1 MRLHCVSDWLRDS
14 LPPRDINGRQGMVRT
29 IGQTQQ
35 FGAITASDDEAV
47 RVLVVLL
54 LCVQISLS
62 CGFMRRCLVRETGQA
77 GAFRGTPGIH
87 ERRVRQCRD
96 ECGICG

>member
-1 MRLHCVSDWLRDS
+1 
-14 LPPRDINGRQGMVRT
+14 MVWT
-29 IGQTQQ
+29 IGQAQK

-47 RVLVVLL
+47 RDPVVLL
-54 LCVQISLS
+54 LCVQIILS
-62 CGFMRRCLVRETGQA
+62 CGFMRRCLVRETRQA

-87 ERRVRQCRD
+87 ERRVRQFRD

>member
-1 MRLHCVSDWLRDS
+1 
-14 LPPRDINGRQGMVRT
+14 MVRT

-47 RVLVVLL
+47 CVPVVLL
-54 LCVQISLS
+54 LCVQITLS
-62 CGFMRRCLVRETGQA
+62 CGFMRRCLVRETREA

-87 ERRVRQCRD
+87 ERRVRQFRG